1 MYLSFLRIFY
11 KGRNMMKKQVKR
23 FIALFVVIM
32 SIISFLPVGYNGQA
46 ANAATGTGTDLE
58 VKVIGESSPLSPVR
72 DDTYR
77 ENIYTTKTVVDGFDL
92 TVEDLRKTIEEM
104 STEAKTKK
112 TNITGYIDQKV
123 NILKINSMDATT
135 VGTNGEL
142 DITNNIGIKIEDS
155 QNVPGATPRTGK
167 RLKNLPLGV
176 NLIQYNL
183 TLTQVTVTYVPATDT
198 EEEKVIVG
206 EAKSTTYDSQ
216 SITIEHATKYV
227 VNKINPMTINSYIG
241 NAADIDDESLKDN
254 NTIPFLYSRVA
265 TPDSNMAL
273 RYIIDVPDSYTSLN
287 YEMTFDKTLV
297 LDNAKVYKKGQLD
310 TNVTTQGNKL
320 SGNLLEL
327 GDRDIIVVKLDA
339 TEGNSSIQK
348 AYSVELRYTN
358 LDSDKDYSLK
368 EAGITKLDYN
378 NDSTVKAYIGKRFN
392 VTKTTDGVPQYEGDI
407 YIDEKARMISLD
419 PILYRS
425 KDTVAYEL
433 NNDYVSDGNSGNKKS
448 EFKNGK
454 QYVNFMYGT
463 TSNKLN
469 LNVYEGKDGNIS
481 GSHLATYVFNVHL
494 IQTDKFKLDI
504 RFSNAG
510 TSTEDAYLTQRGVKD
525 NKIDFKTTRR
535 VYDLYSSNPV
545 NVIFTGT
552 RSSKNEYLRVW
563 LSDSEGSGIFKEAQ
577 ESIDNVMVDGKRETS
592 ITVDLGKAK
601 KMKVQAYYDELD
613 ASGDLIETHAIDNAY
628 EFYLPENNSGS
639 TIVPGENSEESAL
652 RALKVKE
659 GTLKDNDGVKGFSS
673 DKYEYTV
680 TVPKDSKTAHVTAT
694 AEDDNVKSIVANV
707 KENSASYE
715 FTSGVASEVDL
726 NPSGKTTLNITVTAQ
741 NGESTSTYTVVILND
756 TKGSDA
762 TLENIIVN
770 PGEYTFDPDEEKTQ
784 VRVNEDTTSV
794 KITPVPT
801 DPKAKVTVDGKKF
814 NGSPLSVSLKGNYNT
829 EVEIKVTSEDG
840 LNTEKYIVTIKR
852 SDVEIED
859 PEEPDYSGS
868 AYYNKDLDLWIDKTK
883 YEEWGTVKGKPV
895 YFDKKG
901 RQVKDAWISDNGN
914 WYYVN
919 DRGFRATGWKMQTDG
934 NYYYLDNSTGVMRT
948 GWIYVGD
955 MWYYMGTNGIM
966 KTGWL
971 EQNKKWY
978 YLAPSGQ
985 MIANQSMYI
994 NGKVYNFAQDGTMY

>member
-1 MYLSFLRIFY
+1 
-11 KGRNMMKKQVKR
+11 MKKQVKR
-23 FIALFVVIM
+23 FIALFVVFM
-32 SIISFLPVGYNGQA
+32 SIISFLPAGYNNGQA
-46 ANAATGTGTDLE
+46 ANAAATGTDLE
-58 VKVIGESSPLSPVR
+58 VKVVGETTPLQPVR
-72 DDTYR
+72 DDTYK

-92 TVEDLRKTIEEM
+92 TVEDLRKTEDDLIA
-104 STEAKTKK
+104 EAKAKK
-112 TNITGYIDQKV
+112 GNVTGYTEQIV

-135 VGTNGEL
+135 KTDGVL
-142 DITNNIGIKIEDS
+142 DITTNIGINIEDA
-155 QNVPGATPRTGK
+155 QNVPGAVPRTGK

-183 TLTQVTVTYVPATDT
+183 TLTQLTVTYVPATDT
-198 EEEKVIVG
+198 EAEKVIVS
-206 EAKSTTYDSQ
+206 APKTTTYDSQ
-216 SITIEHATKYV
+216 TITIEHATKYV
-227 VNKINPMTINSYIG
+227 VNKINPMTIKSYIG
-241 NAADIDDESLKDN
+241 NAADIDNEAMQEN

-265 TPDSNMAL
+265 TPDPNMAL
-273 RYIIDVPDSYTSLN
+273 RYVIDVPDSYTSLN

-297 LDNAKVYKKGQLD
+297 LDNAKVYKKGKLD
-310 TNVTTQGNKL
+310 PNVTKQGNKL

-378 NDSTVKAYIGKRFN
+378 TDSSVKAYIGKKFD
-392 VTKTTDGVPQYEGDI
+392 VTRTTDGVPRYEGDI

-425 KDTVAYEL
+425 KDSVAYEL
-433 NNDYVSDGNSGNKKS
+433 NNDYIRDGVAGNKKS

-454 QYVNFMYGT
+454 QYINFMYGT

-469 LNVYEGKDGNIS
+469 LNVYEGKDGNVS
-481 GSHLATYVFNVHL
+481 GPHLATYVFNVHL

-504 RFSNAG
+504 KFANAG
-510 TSTEDAYLTQRGVKD
+510 SSTGDVYLTQRGVKD
-525 NKIDFKTTRR
+525 NKVDFNTTRR
-535 VYDLYSSNPV
+535 VYDLYSGNDLR
-545 NVIFTGT
+545 VIFSGS

-563 LSDSEGSGIFKEAQ
+563 LSDSEGSGVFKEAQ
-577 ESIDNVMVDGKRETS
+577 ESKDNLPVDGKRATS
-592 ITVDLGKAK
+592 IDINLGKAK
-601 KMKVQAYYDELD
+601 KMKIQAYYDEYD
-613 ASGDLIETHAIDNAY
+613 GDKLIESHAIDNSY

-639 TIVPGENSEESAL
+639 IVVPGENSEEASL

-680 TVPKDSKTAHVTAT
+680 TVPKDAKTAHITAT
-694 AEDDNVKSIVANV
+694 AEDENVKSIIGTI

-715 FTSGVASEVDL
+715 FTSGTASEVDL
-726 NPSGKTTLNITVTAQ
+726 NASGKTTLNITVTAQ
-741 NGESTSTYTVVILND
+741 DGKASSTYTVVIVND

-762 TLENIIVN
+762 TLENIIVS
-770 PGEYTFDPDEEKTQ
+770 PGDYTFDPDEEKTQ
-784 VRVNEDTTSV
+784 VRVDEDTTSV

-814 NGSPLSVSLKGNYNT
+814 SGSAISVSLKGNYT
-829 EVEIKVTSEDG
+829 TDVEIKVTSEDG
-840 LNTEKYIVTIKR
+840 LNTETYTVTIKR
-852 SDVEIED
+852 SDTPIDDEPNED
-859 PEEPDYSGS
+859 ETNDGN
-868 AYYNKDLDLWIDKTK
+868 AYYNKDQDLWIDKTK
-883 YEEWGTVKGKPV
+883 YEEWGNVKGKPV
-895 YFDKKG
+895 FFDKKG
-901 RQVKDAWISDNGN
+901 RQVKDAWITTDGN

-934 NYYYLDNSTGVMRT
+934 NYYYLDNTTGVMRK

-955 MWYYMGTNGIM
+955 MWYYMGTNGVM

-971 EQNKKWY
+971 EQNRKWY

-985 MIANQSMYI
+985 MITNQSMYI
-994 NGKVYNFAQDGTMY
+994 DGKVYNFAQDGTIY